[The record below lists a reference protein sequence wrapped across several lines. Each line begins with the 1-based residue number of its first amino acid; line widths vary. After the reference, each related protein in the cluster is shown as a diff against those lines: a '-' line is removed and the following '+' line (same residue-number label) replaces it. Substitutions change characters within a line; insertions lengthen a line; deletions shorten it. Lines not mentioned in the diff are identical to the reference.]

1 MTQKKKRA
9 KGMFIISKI
18 LKCNLTI
25 AKKVT
30 KSLLHRGTI
39 ETLELINK
47 LLPDI
52 NCYGETIKYGDDG
65 SYTIIMVDNIN
76 LSELFW
82 EKV

>member
-9 KGMFIISKI
+9 KGMFLISKV
-18 LKCNLTI
+18 LNCNLTI

-30 KSLLHRGTI
+30 KCLLDKGTI

-47 LLPDI
+47 LLPNV
-52 NCYGETIKYGDDG
+52 NCYGEAIEYGDDG
-65 SYTIIMVDNIN
+65 SYTVIMVNNVN

>member
-9 KGMFIISKI
+9 KGMFIIAKI

-30 KSLLHRGTI
+30 KCLLYKGTI
-39 ETLELINK
+39 ETLELINE
-47 LLPDI
+47 LLPEI
-52 NCYGETIKYGDDG
+52 NCYGETIEYGDDG
-65 SYTIIMVDNIN
+65 SYTIIKVDNTN